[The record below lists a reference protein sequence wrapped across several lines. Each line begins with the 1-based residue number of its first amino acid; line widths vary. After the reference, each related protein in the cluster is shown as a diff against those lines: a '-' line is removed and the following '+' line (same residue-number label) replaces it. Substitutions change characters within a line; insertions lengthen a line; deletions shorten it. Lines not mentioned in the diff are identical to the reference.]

1 MLPYGRHMPYE
12 LLPDSAVPFGVKYAA
27 GWGYLLSRDMV
38 THVVKKVNYWQAQ
51 PDKAPAWFK

>member
-1 MLPYGRHMPYE
+1 MPYE

-38 THVVKKVNYWQAQ
+38 MHVVKKVNYWQAQ